1 MKIITNDMVIKM
13 NTMYSEGKNHK
24 IIASTLNISPYTVKK
39 YINNPKEEIKFKI
52 TIFNKPLPDFDTT
65 VFRTKDWG
73 ELCVLSIEESEE
85 VRALWEELE
94 F

>member
-13 NTMYSEGKNHK
+13 NTMYSEGKSHR

-39 YINNPKEEIKFKI
+39 YINNPKEETNFKI
-52 TIFNKPLPDFDTT
+52 TIFNKPLPKFDTLI
-65 VFRTKDWG
+65 FRNKDWG
-73 ELCVLSIEESEE
+73 ELCLLGSEE
-85 VRALWEELE
+85 EEEIRTLWEELE